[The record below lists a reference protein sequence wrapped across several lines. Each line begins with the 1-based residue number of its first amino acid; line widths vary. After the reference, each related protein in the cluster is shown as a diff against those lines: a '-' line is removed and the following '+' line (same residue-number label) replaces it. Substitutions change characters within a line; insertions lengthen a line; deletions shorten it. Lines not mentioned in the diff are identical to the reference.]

1 LTTCGGAEF
10 GGWYSSSPSDMDS
23 DAASEWSAATAGCTA
38 AGAATATTGLR
49 AGGGAAAPV
58 GSCARGCRR
67 AADCAAPAER
77 QQRRPLLPGR
87 GQRPAAALLQE
98 AGPLPLLLTAAPP
111 ALAPRTAPQDSCQ
124 AQGALPSLLRL
135 LPSVSTQTLQGL
147 DTLAEAA
154 MRPGAAPLCWWW
166 QLHHPGNLTMLAQ
179 PGIATGTAELARVQ
193 TEAALV
199 DLTAAAAAAAA
210 GLPWPL
216 PRACC

>member
-1 LTTCGGAEF
+1 MQHPNGPLPPPAAPPRAPPRQPQACGL
-10 GGWYSSSPSDMDS
+10 
-23 DAASEWSAATAGCTA
+23 AAALPRRW
-38 AGAATATTGLR
+38 
-49 AGGGAAAPV
+49 AAAPAAV
-58 GSCARGCRR
+58 GVRPIALQ
-67 AADCAAPAER
+67 AAPAER